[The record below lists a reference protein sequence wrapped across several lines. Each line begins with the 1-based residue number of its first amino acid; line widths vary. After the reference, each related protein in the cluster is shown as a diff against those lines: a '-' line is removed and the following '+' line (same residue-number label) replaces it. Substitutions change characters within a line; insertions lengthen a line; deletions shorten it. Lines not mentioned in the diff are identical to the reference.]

1 MRRAPNVRQK
11 RKMRLFE
18 RSEAKERTL
27 DFPKKIKGFSLELLT
42 ELELTTC

>member
-18 RSEAKERTL
+18 RSEGKEKTL
-27 DFPKKIKGFSLELLT
+27 DFLWKIKSFSLELLAG
-42 ELELTTC
+42 LEPATC